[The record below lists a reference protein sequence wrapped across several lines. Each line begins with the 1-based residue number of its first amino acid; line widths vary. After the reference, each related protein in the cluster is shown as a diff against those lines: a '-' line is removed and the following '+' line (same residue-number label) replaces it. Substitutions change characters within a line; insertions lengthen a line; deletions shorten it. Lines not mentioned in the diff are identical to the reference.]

1 MPLALGALGD
11 NNARPRMQ
19 DPVHSIPGLEDDP
32 EGARIVAEE
41 LKLLATV
48 GAALTDADAL
58 RKATEAGDDDAL
70 LVDLREQISIA
81 KPEDL
86 PALLEQM
93 HNLGAL
99 RAQRG
104 KGTSGAIDRR
114 SPYFGHLRLE
124 EQYEGET
131 KSRRRDVLIGAK
143 SYVDARAGLRI
154 VDWRNA
160 PVSRIFYRYGE
171 NEDYEETLGDR
182 PVEGKVLARRSVA
195 IADGA
200 LKRVAS
206 PQGTFVLGREGKWRR
221 LDARSSRLATE
232 KRWGSSDKK
241 RLGVGHD
248 GELRTDKEL
257 PAIAALLDKAQY
269 ELITAPGAGL
279 VAIQGGAGSGKTTV
293 GLHRVAFLA
302 ENDPSRFRPER
313 MLVVVPNE
321 ALVHYTSR
329 VLPSLGVAGVPV
341 VTFPKWAARAVLEL
355 YPKLPTRIADDT
367 PPVVSRAKGSA
378 PMLRALDE
386 LAKRLEARLTRLVE
400 ESMAKWPEGH
410 VVVKAFGACKG
421 APDARVSQLGLWLTG
436 KRPISKDIPP
446 ADGLPEVTRGAVEK
460 LGHDLRKETRTVLAT
475 WDELTTNRELLGRVF
490 EGEVGFGPGQLDQV
504 HAWCVR
510 KSRVRQEGERD
521 GEMPTLDAE
530 DHALLLRIHQ
540 VIRGPLTDGEG
551 KPLRVAHLFVDEV
564 QDAGPVELRV
574 LLDLAGGPEGSI
586 TLSGDTAQRM
596 LDDGDERGEFDWNK
610 MLTELGVESRELSP
624 LRVSYRSTAEITT
637 FARKVLGPY
646 AHEAEPIAT
655 RNGPP
660 VELFSFASPGEAVLF
675 LAESLK
681 ELARAEPSAN
691 VAVVARFPQQAQ
703 VYYEGLVRAEVPN
716 VRRVA
721 KQDFAWEPGVEV
733 TDVRQTKGLE
743 FDEVILLETTASSY
757 PDSSQARHALYVG
770 ATRAAHQLWCVA
782 SEKTSPL
789 VERALEP
796 EAAEAVAQP

>member
-1 MPLALGALGD
+1 MRHPE
-11 NNARPRMQ
+11 P
-19 DPVHSIPGLEDDP
+19 SIPGLEDDP

-41 LKLLATV
+41 LKLLSTV
-48 GAALTDADAL
+48 SGLLEDADAL
-58 RKATEAGDDDAL
+58 RAASAPAEDDAL
-70 LVDLREQISIA
+70 LLDLREQIACA

-104 KGTSGAIDRR
+104 KGTSGAIDRK

-124 EQYEGET
+124 ESFEGD
-131 KSRRRDVLIGAK
+131 KKPRRRDVLVGAK
-143 SYVDARAGLRI
+143 SYLDARAGLRI

-171 NEDYEETLGDR
+171 EEDYEETLGDR
-182 PVEGKVLARRSVA
+182 AVEGRVLARRSVA

-206 PQGTFVLGREGKWRR
+206 PQGTFMLGKEGRWRR
-221 LDARSSRLATE
+221 LDPRASRLATE
-232 KRWGSSDKK
+232 RAWTVAPRDAGPK

-257 PAIAALLDKAQY
+257 PAIAALLDKDQF
-269 ELITAPGAGL
+269 ELITRPGASL

-293 GLHRVAFLA
+293 GLHRVAYLA
-302 ENDPSRFRPER
+302 ETDPSRFRPER
-313 MLVVVPNE
+313 MLVIVPNE
-321 ALVHYTSR
+321 ALVHYTGR
-329 VLPSLGVAGVPV
+329 VLPSLGVNGVPV
-341 VTFPKWAARAVLEL
+341 TTFPKWASRAVLEL
-355 YPKLPTRIADDT
+355 YPKLPSKVAEDT
-367 PPVVSRAKGSA
+367 PPVVSRAKASA
-378 PMLRALDE
+378 RMLRALDV
-386 LAKRLEARLTRLVE
+386 LARDLDGRLDRKVAAT
-400 ESMAKWPEGH
+400 MTKWPDGDR
-410 VVVKAFGACKG
+410 VIRAFAACKG
-421 APDARVSQLGLWLTG
+421 APDARTTALGLWLIG
-436 KRPISKDIPP
+436 KRTFSKDIGT
-446 ADGLPEVTRGAVEK
+446 ADTLPEVTRGAVEK
-460 LGHDLRKETRTVLAT
+460 LGLDLRKETRSVLAT
-475 WDELTTNRELLGRVF
+475 WDELTTNRELLGRAF
-490 EGEVGFGPGQLDQV
+490 AGEPSFGPGQLDQV
-504 HAWCVR
+504 HAWGVR
-510 KSRVRQEGERD
+510 KARIRHEGERD
-521 GEMPTLDAE
+521 GETPSLDAE

-564 QDAGPVELRV
+564 QDASPVELRV
-574 LLDLAGGPEGSI
+574 LIKLAGGADGSV

-596 LDDGDERGEFDWNK
+596 LDDGDDRGEFDWNH
-610 MLTELGVESRELSP
+610 MLEELGVEARSLSP

-637 FARKVLGPY
+637 FARSVLGPF

-655 RNGPP
+655 RHGPP
-660 VELFSFASPGEAVLF
+660 VELFTFASPGEAVLF

-681 ELARAEPSAN
+681 ELARAEPAAN

-743 FDEVILLETTASSY
+743 FDEVVLLETTASSY
-757 PDSSQARHALYVG
+757 PATPQARHTLYVG

-782 SEKTSPL
+782 SERPSPL
-789 VERALEP
+789 VEEALELTGAP
-796 EAAEAVAQP
+796 AAP

>member
-1 MPLALGALGD
+1 MRDAPH
-11 NNARPRMQ
+11 Q
-19 DPVHSIPGLEDDP
+19 VPGLENDP

-41 LKLLATV
+41 LRLLSTVMAT
-48 GAALTDADAL
+48 LTDADRTNAL
-58 RKATEAGDDDAL
+58 TSPTEDDAML
-70 LVDLREQISIA
+70 LDLREQISNA

-104 KGTSGAIDRR
+104 KSATGVIDRR

-124 EQYEGET
+124 ETFEGE
-131 KSRRRDVLIGAK
+131 KKPRRRDVLVGAK
-143 SYVDARAGLRI
+143 SYLDPRAGLRI

-171 NEDYEETLGDR
+171 LEDYEEVLGDNI
-182 PVEGKVLARRSVA
+182 VEGRVLARRSVA
-195 IADGA
+195 ITEGS
-200 LKRVAS
+200 LRRVAA
-206 PQGTFVLGREGKWRR
+206 PQGTFVLGREGTWRR
-221 LDARSSRLATE
+221 LDPRSARLATE
-232 KRWGSSDKK
+232 KRWDGGKK

-248 GELRTDKEL
+248 GEIRTDKEL
-257 PAIAALLDKAQY
+257 PAIAALLDKDQFS
-269 ELITAPGAGL
+269 LITAPSAGL

-302 ENDPSRFRPER
+302 ETDAARFRPER
-313 MLVVVPNE
+313 MLVIVPNE

-329 VLPSLGVAGVPV
+329 VLPALGVVGVPV
-341 VTFPKWAARAVLEL
+341 TTFPKWAMRALMDL
-355 YPKLPTRIADDT
+355 YPKLPTRISEDT
-367 PPVVSRAKGSA
+367 PPVVGRAKASA
-378 PMLRALDE
+378 CMLRALTD
-386 LAKRLEARLTRLVE
+386 LASTLDARLDRMVE
-400 ESMAKWPEGH
+400 ESMGRWPEGAT
-410 VVVKAFGACKG
+410 VVRAFAACKG
-421 APDARVSQLGLWLTG
+421 APDARVSALGAWLTG
-436 KRPISKDIPP
+436 KRPIGKDIPP
-446 ADGLPEVTRGAVEK
+446 AQQLPDVTRGAVEK

-475 WDELTTNRELLGRVF
+475 WDELTTNRELLGRAF
-490 EGEVGFGPGQLDQV
+490 ANEPGFGPGQLDQV
-504 HAWCVR
+504 HAYCVR
-510 KSRVRQEGERD
+510 KARVRQEGERD
-521 GEMPTLDAE
+521 GESPTLDLE

-551 KPLRVAHLFVDEV
+551 RPLRVAHLFVDEV
-564 QDAGPVELRV
+564 QDASPVELRV

-596 LDDGDERGEFDWNK
+596 LDDGDDRGEFDWNK
-610 MLTELGVESRELSP
+610 MLSELGVESRALSP

-637 FARKVLGPY
+637 FARHVLGPH

-660 VELFSFASPGEAVLF
+660 VELFAFASPGEAVLF

-681 ELARAEPSAN
+681 ELARHEPSAN
-691 VAVVARFPQQAQ
+691 VAVVARFPQQAE
-703 VYYEGLVRAEVPN
+703 VFFEGLVRAEVPN

-721 KQDFAWEPGVEV
+721 KQDFQWEPGVEV

-757 PDSSQARHALYVG
+757 PDNSQARHTLYVG
-770 ATRAAHQLWCVA
+770 ATRAAHQLWCLS
-782 SEKTSPL
+782 SEKPSPL
-789 VERALEP
+789 VERALAAMEETSAAMEEGRAEP
-796 EAAEAVAQP
+796 LTAEIAPS